1 VWERSFVAMHVLAGG
16 TLDEALETLPDVARA
31 KASEL
36 VRALEDPKRSVRA
49 RALAAG
55 AEEILRAVD
64 ETGLR

>member
-1 VWERSFVAMHVLAGG
+1 MHVLAGG
-16 TLDEALETLPDVARA
+16 TLDEALEALPDGARA
-31 KASEL
+31 TAAEL